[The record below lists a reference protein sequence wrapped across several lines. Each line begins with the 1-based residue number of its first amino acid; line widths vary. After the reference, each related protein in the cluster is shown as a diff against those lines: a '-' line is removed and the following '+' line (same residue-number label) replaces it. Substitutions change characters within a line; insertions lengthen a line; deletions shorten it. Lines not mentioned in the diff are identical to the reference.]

1 MSFFVILLFL
11 LIAGIYGLLHQI
23 PHREI
28 GTSFYRLINLLFLIG
43 MTIVL
48 VTFPPEG
55 TIEWIQYGLVL
66 AALTGGF
73 LHRYSLSGERPLQQ
87 TVLYWATILLLGG
100 LLGTISLVSPL
111 PSLMEPITSP
121 VLNFVH
127 LLASAAI
134 MGAIVDAMI
143 CGHWYLV
150 NPDLS
155 LEPIR
160 SISRALTGVIL
171 VKIGLVGWS
180 LYQTGTTDPYLY
192 QRVVFLMPILFWVRV
207 LVGLAGGLFFNWM
220 SWKALEHGNTQAAT
234 GILYACITWIIL
246 GEFSGFYLTLQ
257 TGVPL

>member
-11 LIAGIYGLLHQI
+11 LTSGIYGLLHQI
-23 PHREI
+23 PRREI
-28 GTSFYRLINLLFLIG
+28 GNSFYRLINLLFLIG

-55 TIEWIQYGLVL
+55 TVEWIQFGLIL
-66 AALTGGF
+66 GILTGGF
-73 LHRYSLSGERPLQQ
+73 LHRYALSGQRPILHASTYWT
-87 TVLYWATILLLGG
+87 TVLMLVV
-100 LLGTISLVSPL
+100 LLGTISTLSPL
-111 PSLMEPITSP
+111 PSLMQSITSP
-121 VLNFVH
+121 TINFVH
-127 LLASAAI
+127 LLTSAAI

-150 NPDLS
+150 NPDLN

-160 SISRALTGVIL
+160 SISRALTAVII